1 MARKN
6 AAALQVRP
14 PATVIVMAKGVF
26 LAYFL
31 SLVAFLVF
39 SLLIHYTQLSET
51 ILPFTAYA
59 TSLIAIFIGA
69 AYVTRKLQVKGWL
82 NGGITGLLYLA
93 GLVII
98 AMIVLPDFSLNLS
111 YITKVVLAF
120 ATGAAG
126 GIFGINM

>member
-1 MARKN
+1 MPKKN
-6 AAALQVRP
+6 TAALQLRP
-14 PATVIVMAKGVF
+14 PATVITVAKGVL

-39 SLLIHYTQLSET
+39 SLLIHYTQLSES

-59 TSLIAIFIGA
+59 TSLVSIFIAA

-93 GLVII
+93 GLIVI
-98 AMIVLPDFSLNLS
+98 AVIVLPDFSLDLS
-111 YITKVVLAF
+111 YITKVILAF
-120 ATGAAG
+120 TTGAAG
-126 GIFGINM
+126 GIFGINL